1 MYHIQSGGYA
11 SGLLAMGQMTSVL
24 HPNDKASHMALPCL
38 VVETTPCHLSSFLLF
53 STTPVTC
60 PTHCFLMDW
69 LTFPGSQSL
78 VSLSLY
84 IHVIR
89 LFLTFF

>member
-1 MYHIQSGGYA
+1 MYHIHNGGYA
-11 SGLLAMGQMTSVL
+11 SGLLAMRQVTSVL
-24 HPNDKASHMALPCL
+24 HPNDKASHMALPRL

-53 STTPVTC
+53 PTTPVAC
-60 PTHCFLMDW
+60 PTHCFLMDS
-69 LTFPGSQSL
+69 LTFPGSQSMI
-78 VSLSLY
+78 SLSLY